1 MAMLA
6 PAIEQRLKQFIAAVQ
21 QQQPISAAYVY
32 GSQVKGTATEWS
44 DIDVAIISPD
54 FAADL
59 FQARVAL
66 LRLAAQ
72 IDVRIEPH
80 PFAPEDFTIN
90 HPLVNEIRQ
99 TGIRLV

>member
-1 MAMLA
+1 MATLT
-6 PAIEQRLKQFIAAVQ
+6 PAIEQSMTRFIAAVQ
-21 QQQPISAAYVY
+21 QHQRVSGVYIY

-80 PFAPEDFTIN
+80 PFTPEDFTRN
-90 HPLVNEIRQ
+90 HPLANEILQ